1 MREDEANFIAYA
13 ACLASDDVDFNY
25 SGALTGWIYATNA
38 LYKIDPE
45 AYSGIYEQLSGEVL
59 TDLQANNE
67 FWDRYEGT
75 ISEVANQVN
84 DSYLKANQQTDGVMS
99 YNRMVDLML
108 AYEDKGDI
116 Q

>member
-1 MREDEANFIAYA
+1 MVNVAILGFGT
-13 ACLASDDVDFNY
+13 VG
-25 SGALTGWIYATNA
+25 SGVA
-38 LYKIDPE
+38 
-45 AYSGIYEQLSGEVL
+45 EVIHKNG
-59 TDLQANNE
+59 QH
-67 FWDRYEGT
+67 
-75 ISEVANQVN
+75 ISEKVANQVN